1 MASPSSAGDTVFDI
15 PNKET
20 VNKFACVSC
29 GADLIYKPG
38 TRHLVCS
45 YCNAENDIPDI
56 GEPVNENDF
65 YAFID
70 NESATSLRMTISTV
84 NCKSCGADTTI
95 EPNIR
100 SQNCPYCMNPLVV
113 ENTITDSVIQPK
125 GILPF
130 KLNKEEA
137 RNKFKS
143 WVKGLWFAPNDL
155 KKATLDPNRFN
166 GMYIPYW
173 TFDSLTTSRY
183 MGQRGEHY
191 YVNESYTV
199 VENGKSTVKT
209 RSVQRTRWFTVSGN
223 VSHPFDDVLVVAS
236 HSLPL
241 NYVEKLEPWDLENI
255 TRFDERFLGG
265 FITEKY
271 KLELKEGFDTAKT
284 KMDTYIRTLVR
295 RDIGGDEQ
303 RIISLQT
310 DHSNITFKHILLPI
324 YLSAFRFKGKVY
336 NFLVNGRTGEVQG
349 ERPYSAWK
357 IALLVIAVLAVLGVV
372 IYFASQK

>member
-1 MASPSSAGDTVFDI
+1 
-15 PNKET
+15 
-20 VNKFACVSC
+20 
-29 GADLIYKPG
+29 
-38 TRHLVCS
+38 
-45 YCNAENDIPDI
+45 
-56 GEPVNENDF
+56 
-65 YAFID
+65 
-70 NESATSLRMTISTV
+70 
-84 NCKSCGADTTI
+84 
-95 EPNIR
+95 
-100 SQNCPYCMNPLVV
+100 
-113 ENTITDSVIQPK
+113 
-125 GILPF
+125 
-130 KLNKEEA
+130 
-137 RNKFKS
+137 
-143 WVKGLWFAPNDL
+143 
-155 KKATLDPNRFN
+155 
-166 GMYIPYW
+166 
-173 TFDSLTTSRY
+173 
-183 MGQRGEHY
+183 
-191 YVNESYTV
+191 
-199 VENGKSTVKT
+199 
-209 RSVQRTRWFTVSGN
+209 QRTRWFTVSGN

-241 NYVEKLEPWDLENI
+241 NYVEKLEPWDLGNI

-271 KLELKEGFDTAKT
+271 KVELKEGFDTAKT

-372 IYFASQK
+372 IYFASKK